1 MLLLQRARD
10 KNKERMRKAEDKEM
24 LMIVPEDKVQHAP
37 QWWNSERY
45 DYCDVII
52 KDSENNLINRLFKKI
67 SHLFA

>member
-1 MLLLQRARD
+1 
-10 KNKERMRKAEDKEM
+10 M